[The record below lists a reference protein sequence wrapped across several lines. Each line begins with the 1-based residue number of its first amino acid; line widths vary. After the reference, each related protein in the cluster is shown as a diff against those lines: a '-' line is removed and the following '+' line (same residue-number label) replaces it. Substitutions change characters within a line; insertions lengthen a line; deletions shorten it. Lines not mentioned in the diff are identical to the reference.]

1 MKEGNTFVVKYCQP
15 QLEPNEALTLASF
28 RNGDETAFEK
38 IFKENFKS
46 LYGYAIGLVKN
57 ESAAEEIVQNVF
69 FKIWKKKEQIPP
81 SGLLKAY
88 LYRSV
93 HNESLNLIKHHRVR
107 SSYQMHAIRS
117 GEGEAENASA
127 KVSMAELQ
135 RHLAEAMNSL
145 PEQCRTIFQMSR
157 FEEKKCKEIAAELQ
171 IAPKT
176 VENQLGKALKILRIK
191 LKDFLPA
198 IVYLFINLKS

>member
-1 MKEGNTFVVKYCQP
+1 VGEGNTFIAKHHPP
-15 QLEPNEALTLASF
+15 QLEQHEAVTLASL
-28 RNGDETAFEK
+28 RNGDESAFEK
-38 IFKENFKS
+38 VFKENFKS

-57 ESAAEEIVQNVF
+57 DSAAEEIVQNVF
-69 FKIWKKKEQIPP
+69 FKIWKKKEQLPP

-88 LYRSV
+88 LYRAV

-107 SSYQMHAIRS
+107 TSYQMHAVRS
-117 GEGEAENASA
+117 GEGYAENASA

-135 RHLAEAMNSL
+135 RHLSEAMNCL

-157 FEEKKCKEIAAELQ
+157 FEEKKCKEIAEELQ

-176 VENQLGKALKILRIK
+176 VENQLGKALKILRVK

-198 IVYLFINLKS
+198 FVYLFINLKP